1 MPETALAPH
10 ATGRARGRP
19 RSFDRTAVLARLC
32 DLFAVHGYEGLSM
45 AELAAEVEL
54 NHPSLYAAFGPK
66 AALYREAL
74 TFAEERWTRTAE
86 DALSAPVLSDALA
99 GLFRVQVDSL
109 GGSLACAGMLTRAL
123 QTHAPEHALEARH
136 ATRLRAG
143 MVRVVRRR
151 LETAVAEGELTR
163 NQDVATIAAYVMTLI
178 HGLAVLAHDGVEQ
191 DRLQAVA
198 GLGLETLRGL
208 IAPRVPTEHAS
219 PRLVA

>member
-1 MPETALAPH
+1 MPETALAPPV
-10 ATGRARGRP
+10 TGRARGRP
-19 RSFDRTAVLARLC
+19 RSFDRTAVLARLG

-45 AELAAEVEL
+45 AELAAEVGL

-74 TFAEERWTRTAE
+74 TFAEERWTRAAE
-86 DALSAPVLSDALA
+86 DALSAPVLADALA

-109 GGSLACAGMLTRAL
+109 GGSQACAGMLTRAL

-151 LETAVAEGELTR
+151 LETAVVAGELSR
-163 NQDVATIAAYVMTLI
+163 DQDVSTIAAYVMTLI
-178 HGLAVLAHDGVEQ
+178 HGLAVLAHDGIERE
-191 DRLQAVA
+191 RLAAVA
-198 GLGLETLRGL
+198 GLGLETLRNL
-208 IAPRVPTEHAS
+208 TKPRVMAGHAP